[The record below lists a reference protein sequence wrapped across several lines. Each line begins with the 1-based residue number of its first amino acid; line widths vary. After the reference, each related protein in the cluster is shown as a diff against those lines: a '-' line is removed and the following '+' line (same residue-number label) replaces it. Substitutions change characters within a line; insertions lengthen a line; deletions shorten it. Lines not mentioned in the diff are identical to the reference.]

1 MISKRILS
9 DFLTLWTI
17 YNNGTQKRQP
27 HQTAFFVYFNMKFLQ
42 TPIIDKKTKKVHFCA
57 PDDATPLFTW
67 NSLEDMLISEL
78 TRLYCLFTEDGRR
91 INKAKSTLPI

>member
-27 HQTAFFVYFNMKFLQ
+27 HQTAFFVYFNMQ
-42 TPIIDKKTKKVHFCA
+42 MRTIYKKVKYIFGAIQQRFILDC
-57 PDDATPLFTW
+57 
-67 NSLEDMLISEL
+67 
-78 TRLYCLFTEDGRR
+78 
-91 INKAKSTLPI
+91 KST